1 MGPMRIP
8 ERLSLSVMSTV
19 GEGEKKDGGV
29 VEEGKKIVFVQ
40 CLFVEVK
47 SASDKLDERQ
57 EDWLNILDK
66 EGCARVCKFVK
77 SKKVGR

>member
-1 MGPMRIP
+1 MDDGWASFSSKKRRDSTRVEEMGPVRIP
-8 ERLSLSVMSTV
+8 ERLSLSVTSTV

-40 CLFVEVK
+40 CLFVEIK

-57 EDWLNILDK
+57 ED
-66 EGCARVCKFVK
+66 
-77 SKKVGR
+77 